1 VTVPLAADPDR
12 LLPADPG
19 TRQVARNLLGL
30 VEKLPIV
37 SVHGHI
43 DIDILA
49 DDRPFTDAAALLVTP
64 DHYVT
69 RLLHASGVPMARLRP
84 GDGVSSRDVWRA
96 FCAGWP
102 LFAGT
107 ASGYWLAG
115 ELYHVL
121 GIAEEPS
128 ADTADELYDRI
139 GETLATPEFRPLALL
154 ERFGVEVLATTDDP
168 LDGLDA
174 HRAVR
179 ARARVLPTF
188 RPDRYLNAH
197 DPDWPDH
204 VERLIAAASGSQS
217 GYAGFIAA
225 LADRRAHFIAS
236 GAVSADHGVRR
247 PVSARLDRNDAV
259 AVFDRLRSGT
269 RQPGD
274 ADLFEAHMLY
284 EMARMSVE
292 DGLVMTVHPGI
303 YRSHHGPTLA
313 GFGPDTGHDIPVP
326 TTFTA
331 GLQPLLNDFG
341 TAPGFHLVLFTT
353 DETVFSRELAPL
365 AGFYPSVYLGAPWW
379 FLDAPYAIR
388 RFREAVTETTG
399 FSRSSGF
406 IDDTRGFCSIPARHD
421 AARRV
426 EAGVLGRLVVERRV
440 TEEQAADII
449 VDLIDAAPR
458 RVFKL
463 DAASTLPTHPS
474 AALRNRRS

>member
-1 VTVPLAADPDR
+1 MTVPLAADPDR
-12 LLPADPG
+12 LMPADPA
-19 TRQVARNLLGL
+19 TRQVARDLHAV

-43 DIDILA
+43 DVGILA
-49 DDRPFTDAAALLVTP
+49 DDRPFTDAASLLVTP

-69 RLLHASGVPMARLRP
+69 RLLHASGIPMDQLRP
-84 GDGVSSRDVWRA
+84 GKNVTSRDVWRR
-96 FCAGWP
+96 FCEGWP

-128 ADTADELYDRI
+128 AANADDLYERI
-139 GETLATPEFRPLALL
+139 QVTLATPEFRPLALL
-154 ERFGVEVLATTDDP
+154 QRFGVEVLATTDDP
-168 LDGLDA
+168 LDTLDA
-174 HRAVR
+174 HAASRP
-179 ARARVLPTF
+179 RARVLPTF
-188 RPDRYLNAH
+188 RPDRYL
-197 DPDWPDH
+197 DPTTPGWSTLVD
-204 VERLIAAASGSQS
+204 RLIDTAGDGAR
-217 GYAGFIAA
+217 GYDGYLTA
-225 LADRRAHFIAS
+225 LANRRAHFVAR
-236 GAVSADHGVRR
+236 GGVSADHGVTT
-247 PVSARLDRNDAV
+247 PETARLGHGEA
-259 AVFDRLRSGT
+259 AGLFDTLRWG
-269 RQPGD
+269 RGKPD
-274 ADLFEAHMLY
+274 DIALFRAHMLY
-284 EMARMSVE
+284 QMARMSVD

-303 YRSHHGPTLA
+303 YRGHHGPTRDR
-313 GFGPDTGHDIPVP
+313 FGPDTGHDIPVA
-326 TTFTA
+326 TNFTA

-406 IDDTRGFCSIPARHD
+406 IDDTRGLCSIPARHD

-426 EAGVLGRLVVERRV
+426 EAGVLARLVVERRV
-440 TEEQAADII
+440 TEERAAEII
-449 VDLIDAAPR
+449 VDLIDVAPR

-463 DAASTLPTHPS
+463 SSALQGRPS
-474 AALRNRRS
+474 GPRKRPEL